1 MATSEASS
9 VDDSPPQLRPVAAGI
24 AAWVGTTIEWY
35 DFYIYA
41 TAAALVFNKVFFP
54 ELSTTEGV
62 IGALLTYG
70 VGFLSR
76 PLGAVL
82 FGHFGDRTGRKIALV
97 VTLVGMGACTT
108 LIGLLPGYEAIGWV
122 APTLLVVLRLIQG
135 VAVGGEWGGAVLLGL
150 EQTKNRRT
158 FFAGFAQAGSPSGLL
173 LATIV
178 FALVGLMPDAAFQ
191 GYGWR
196 IPFLLSALLVVV
208 GLVIRLRLTET
219 PEFVE
224 HRAAA
229 AAPPKAPLPLTIREG
244 WKGLLLGIGLNLAPF
259 GAFYLVN
266 TFLLFY
272 LTSKV
277 GVPRSEALV
286 GQFVV
291 SIVQASTLLPI
302 ALLADRYGAKRIAS
316 IGCVVLVIVGYPLFA
331 IASTGQIVPL
341 AIIIAIATIGM
352 TAIHAV
358 CASIIPLQFGINYRY
373 TASSLAYHL
382 NAVIAGAI
390 VPIVATASVG
400 WLGGS
405 FTGAVFLLIGMAVI
419 GAVCL
424 AVMKNNVN
432 ASTPPLVEAAKEP
445 EGAGS

>member
-1 MATSEASS
+1 MATSGVTPAAA
-9 VDDSPPQLRPVAAGI
+9 DPPRPRPVATGI

-41 TAAALVFNKVFFP
+41 TAAALIFNKVFFP
-54 ELSTTEGV
+54 EVSAEKGV

-76 PLGAVL
+76 PLGAVI
-82 FGHFGDRTGRKIALV
+82 FGHFGDRAGRKITLV
-97 VTLVGMGACTT
+97 ITLVGMGVCTT
-108 LIGLLPGYEAIGWV
+108 LIGLLPSYASVGAA
-122 APTLLVVLRLIQG
+122 APTLLVMLRLLQG
-135 VAVGGEWGGAVLLGL
+135 IAVGGEWGGAVLLGL
-150 EQTKNRRT
+150 EQTRHRRT

-178 FALVGLMPDAAFQ
+178 FAIVGLMPDAAFQ
-191 GYGWR
+191 AVGWR
-196 IPFLLSALLVVV
+196 IPFLLSAALVVV
-208 GLVIRLRLTET
+208 GLLVRLRLSET

-224 HRAAA
+224 NRAAVTG
-229 AAPPKAPLPLTIREG
+229 PVKAPLLLTIREG
-244 WKGLLLGIGLNLAPF
+244 WRGLLLGIGLNLAPF

-277 GVPRSEALV
+277 GVPRSQALV

-291 SIVQASTLLPI
+291 SLVQAASLLPI
-302 ALLADRYGAKRIAS
+302 ALLADRYGAKRMAG
-316 IGCVVLVIVGYPLFA
+316 IGCFILVLAGYPLFQ
-331 IASTGQIVPL
+331 IASSGQIIPL
-341 AIIIAIATIGM
+341 VFIIAVATIGM

-358 CASIIPLQFGINYRY
+358 CASIIPLQFDVGFRY
-373 TASSLAYHL
+373 TANSLAYHL
-382 NAVIAGAI
+382 NSVIAGAI

-405 FTGAVFLLIGMAVI
+405 FMGAVILLIGMALI
-419 GAVCL
+419 GAACL
-424 AVMKNNVN
+424 VIMKNNVN
-432 ASTPPLVEAAKEP
+432 SPSSPMV
-445 EGAGS
+445 GATKNP